1 LLVLLLS
8 LISYCVGDCSL
19 CPRTA
24 TTCTVNGT
32 NYSHCFQNVNNV
44 YYITVG
50 QNSACQPTV
59 PADSTTYFGSNN
71 NSCYNS
77 SCPSDC
83 FPPRKCASSGNINCQ
98 LGMYSV
104 SMYNQYQQF
113 IGRVYCYLLQKDAYS
128 TYRGDLFHNCYNTSY
143 GGIYEPAP
151 SLTTTGKRNEHQVP
165 TLLQTITNC
174 LNFTAQATCFN
185 NCTTKGIPDC
195 HATGYGVACNPTSCV
210 SCCVF
215 GCAITGCCSNQTTSV
230 WNQIIVEVEN
240 ICVLVQ
246 AELTGAVVAV
256 ELELA
261 VIDDAVEAL
270 ETEIAIDESALGSVV
285 NSVLQLIGKK

>member
-1 LLVLLLS
+1 
-8 LISYCVGDCSL
+8 
-19 CPRTA
+19 
-24 TTCTVNGT
+24 
-32 NYSHCFQNVNNV
+32 
-44 YYITVG
+44 
-50 QNSACQPTV
+50 
-59 PADSTTYFGSNN
+59 
-71 NSCYNS
+71 
-77 SCPSDC
+77 
-83 FPPRKCASSGNINCQ
+83 
-98 LGMYSV
+98 
-104 SMYNQYQQF
+104 MYNQYQQF

-174 LNFTAQATCFN
+174 LNFTAQATCLN
-185 NCTTKGIPDC
+185 YCTTKGIPDC
-195 HATGYGVACNPTSCV
+195 QATGYGVACNPTNCV

-215 GCAITGCCSNQTTSV
+215 GCAITGCGCNQTSSL
-230 WNQIIVEVEN
+230 WNQLIVDVEN

-246 AELTGAVVAV
+246 AELTGTIAEVDAA

-261 VIDDAVEAL
+261 VIDDVVEALEVEL
-270 ETEIAIDESALGSVV
+270 ETEIAIDESAIGSVV